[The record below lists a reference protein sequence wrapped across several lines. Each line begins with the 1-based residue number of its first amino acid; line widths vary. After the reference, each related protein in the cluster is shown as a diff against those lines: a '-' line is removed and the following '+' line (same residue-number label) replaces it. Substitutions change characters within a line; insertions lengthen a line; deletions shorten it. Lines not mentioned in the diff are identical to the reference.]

1 MQYAYHDESGKIKG
15 GPNKYFANGIFVPID
30 ALAIQETILNIRR
43 SFKFTS
49 EFKFTK
55 ISKLRHN
62 VYKKILQAIKAFNW
76 KFYIIIVSKK
86 KIPWK
91 KFKNQSWQAYNHTFK
106 LLRRYKAVKETLIY
120 TDERELSRQDDFYD
134 HHRKIKAIDSKQSEF
149 LQIADL
155 MVGAVRYWYE
165 HRGDKKAQKY
175 KINLAKLVKSF
186 KKIKIVKWP

>member
-30 ALAIQETILNIRR
+30 RFGIQEAILNIRR
-43 SFKFTS
+43 SFKFNS

-55 ISKLRHN
+55 ISKLRYN
-62 VYKKILQAIKAFNW
+62 IYKKILRTIDPLDW

-91 KFKNQSWQAYNHTFK
+91 KFKNQQWRAYNHSFK
-106 LLRRYKAVKETLIY
+106 LLCKYKAIKQSLIY
-120 TDERELSRQDDFYD
+120 TDERELSRHDDFYD
-134 HHRKIKAIDSKQSEF
+134 HHRKIKAFDSKQSEF

-165 HRGDKKAQKY
+165 HRGNKKVQKY
-175 KINLAKLVKSF
+175 KIGLAKLVKNF
-186 KKIKIVKWP
+186 KKVKIIKWP